1 MHSTA
6 QPQRLSC
13 MGQNSNIYELWKQWN
28 FKLIIIR
35 QKVEA
40 YETSWAGLTIDPA
53 RFYLLRNAAKKN
65 WYALLQ
71 IFFTSFNSFL
81 THRNRT
87 KIYCQY

>member
-53 RFYLLRNAAKKN
+53 R
-65 WYALLQ
+65 
-71 IFFTSFNSFL
+71 
-81 THRNRT
+81 
-87 KIYCQY
+87 

>member
-53 RFYLLRNAAKKN
+53 CETEKPVFICFAMRQKRIGMLCYRSSLR
-65 WYALLQ
+65 ALTL
-71 IFFTSFNSFL
+71 F
-81 THRNRT
+81 
-87 KIYCQY
+87 